1 MDIDGQARDGSPDVG
16 ADEVSRKPILN
27 RPLTK
32 ADVGPFAKN
41 APSPYIGY
49 FSRFRKKIVAE
60 MDILNAAGHAPLI
73 SYGFC
78 CGDNI
83 MSLGTCLD
91 SSRLSIYG

>member
-49 FSRFRKKIVAE
+49 FSRFRKKTVTE
-60 MDILNAAGHAPLI
+60 MASSTPPHHTP
-73 SYGFC
+73 
-78 CGDNI
+78 
-83 MSLGTCLD
+83 CLVKY
-91 SSRLSIYG
+91 SACHNKTS